1 MRSSIRTALV
11 GLTVAAA
18 IGGGTAAYAAS
29 SSSSTTTTTP
39 STTTTTPQSGTT
51 NPGQLEGAPG
61 YGQSGSPA
69 QGSGHSGNC
78 PGM

>member
-1 MRSSIRTALV
+1 MRPSIRNALV
-11 GLTVAAA
+11 ALTVAGA
-18 IGGGTAAYAAS
+18 IGGGTAAYAA
-29 SSSSTTTTTP
+29 STTTTTP